1 VARIWQDALGI
12 DKVGITDNF
21 FDLGGHSLL
30 SARVIMQL
38 ERKLGV
44 RLNQAVMVMGTVEQI
59 ARDIESRSAGAGS

>member
-1 VARIWQDALGI
+1 
-12 DKVGITDNF
+12 
-21 FDLGGHSLL
+21 
-30 SARVIMQL
+30 MQL